1 MQYLYHKEAQ
11 NEQILLINDDYRYI
25 IKARRHRVGDSIY
38 LRNLDDDYIYKYS
51 ISHISRRDAQIRY
64 ISKELLI
71 VEASKKLHIGWCVI
85 DNKNIEKNI
94 VYLNEIGVERITF
107 IYCDRSQKSFKID
120 FDKLNKILISSSSQC
135 GRSKMMKLDVLN
147 SLQEFYQDNPNSK
160 MLNFSPN
167 KLTKNS
173 NIDTI
178 VVGCEGGFS
187 DSERDLFEDKDII
200 GLDSSMI
207 LKSQT
212 AIISLSSILIL

>member
-11 NEQILLINDDYRYI
+11 NKQITISNDDYRYI
-25 IKARRHRVGDSIY
+25 IKARRHRVGDIIY

-51 ISHISRRDAQIRY
+51 ISHISRRDAQIDF
-64 ISKELLI
+64 ISKEIL
-71 VEASKKLHIGWCVI
+71 VVQASKKLHIGWCII

-94 VYLNEIGVERITF
+94 VYLNEIGVESITF
-107 IYCDRSQKSFKID
+107 IYCDRSQKSFKVD

-135 GRSKMMKLDVLN
+135 GRSRMMRLDILN
-147 SLQEFYQDNPNSK
+147 SLQEFMEKYPNSK

-167 KLTKNS
+167 KISSNS
-173 NIDTI
+173 NIDRI

-187 DSERDLFEDKDII
+187 DSEVGVFEDKDII